1 MSSESLLA
9 ELKEHNVAFTV
20 HEHPAVLT
28 AEEQETHIGAL
39 PGAHIKNLL
48 VSDKKHGTFLITIL
62 TDRRVDIKA
71 VAKALSLAG
80 ANLRFCDKEALKTVL
95 GVEQGALSPL
105 ALKND
110 ADGKVTF
117 VLDEG
122 VLKHELILA
131 HPLVNTATLSLPT
144 AALVEFAKRH
154 GHEPKL
160 LNFDKLAS
168 DAPAAPA
175 AKPEKAPK
183 AGAADGKKDPA
194 SAGKGTGIA
203 KGETGLS
210 MQYTKEEDFTAW
222 YTEVILK
229 SEMIE
234 YYDISGCYIL
244 RPWSFMIWDSIRDYL
259 DGLIKSIGVQN
270 CYFPL
275 FISKG
280 ALEAE
285 KDHVEGFAPEV
296 AWVTKSGDGEL
307 SEPIAV
313 RPTSETIMYPAYA
326 KWIRSHRDLPLK
338 LNQWNNVVRW
348 EFKYPTPFL
357 RSREFLWQEGHTAF
371 ATKAEADK
379 EVLQVLE
386 FYRSVY
392 EDLLAVPVIKG
403 TKTEKEKFAGGDYTT
418 TVEGY
423 IPFTGRGIQ
432 GATSHCLGQNFGK
445 MFKIEFED
453 EQSNKQIPWQNSWG
467 LTTRTIGVMV
477 MTHSDN
483 KGLVLPPRI
492 APIQIVVIPIPKKGA
507 DGPIIAKAEQI
518 AAQLTAANVR
528 TTLDTRANY
537 TPGWKYSH
545 WEMKGVPLRLEFGS
559 MDLAKDQVTLV
570 RRDTG
575 AKCEVPTAVLLQKV
589 ALLLVEMQHEML
601 AAATKLRDDCLKK
614 VLKWEDFVPTLDNK
628 WMALTPFCNET
639 EWEEKVK
646 DLSREESL
654 KKAGEAGEDV
664 RTSTSVAA
672 KTLCIPHDQPELPEG
687 TPCFVSGKPA
697 KCWVL
702 WGRSY

>member
-1 MSSESLLA
+1 MDPVLA
-9 ELKEHNVAFTV
+9 ELKAHDVAFAV

-28 AEEQETHIGAL
+28 AEEQEAHVGGL
-39 PGAHIKNLL
+39 PGAHTKSLL
-48 VSDKKHGTFLITIL
+48 VSDKKHGAFLITIL

-80 ANLRFCDKEALKTVL
+80 ANLRFCDKEALRAAL

-105 ALKND
+105 ALAND
-110 ADGKVTF
+110 AGGKVTF

-122 VLKHELILA
+122 VLAHETVLA

-144 AALVEFAKRH
+144 AALLEYAKRH

-160 LNFDKLAS
+160 LDFAQLA
-168 DAPAAPA
+168 APPPAPPA
-175 AKPEKAPK
+175 AKPAKADK
-183 AGAADGKKDPA
+183 AAKPADGD
-194 SAGKGTGIA
+194 KGGGGGGQA

-210 MQYTKEEDFTAW
+210 MQHTKEGDFAAW

-244 RPWSFMIWDSIRDYL
+244 RPWSFMIWDSIRDFL

-275 FISKG
+275 FINKS

-296 AWVTKSGDGEL
+296 AWVTRSGDADL
-307 SEPIAV
+307 AEPIAV

-386 FYRSVY
+386 FYRAVY

-423 IPFTGRGIQ
+423 IPQTGRGIQ

-453 EQSNKQIPWQNSWG
+453 EASEKRIPWQNSWG

-492 APIQIVVIPIPKKGA
+492 APIQLVVIPIPKKGA
-507 DGPIIAKAEQI
+507 DAAILARAEEL
-518 AAQLTAANVR
+518 AAQLTAAGVR
-528 TTLDTRANY
+528 NTVDTRANY

-545 WEMKGVPLRLEFGS
+545 WEMKGVPLRLELGS
-559 MDLAKDQVTLV
+559 MDLAKKQVTLV

-575 AKCEVPTAVLLQKV
+575 AKCEVPAAVLLQKV
-589 ALLLVEMQHEML
+589 ALLLVEMQHDML
-601 AAATKLRDDCLKK
+601 AAATKLRDDCLKC
-614 VLKWEDFVPTLDNK
+614 VLTWEEFVPTLDSK
-628 WMALTPFCNET
+628 WMALTPFCNEL

-654 KKAGEAGEDV
+654 KRAGEAGEDA
-664 RTSTSVAA
+664 RSATSVAA
-672 KTLCIPHDQPELPEG
+672 KTLCIPHEQPELPEG
-687 TPCFVSGKPA
+687 TLCFVSGKPA

>member
-1 MSSESLLA
+1 METLLA
-9 ELKEHNVAFTV
+9 ELKAHGAAATV
-20 HEHPAVLT
+20 HAHPAVLT
-28 AEEQETHIGAL
+28 SEEAEAHIGGL

-48 VSDKKHGTFLITIL
+48 VSDKKHGVFLITML
-62 TDRRVDIKA
+62 TERRVDMKA
-71 VAKALSLAG
+71 VARALSLAG
-80 ANLRFCDKEALKTVL
+80 ANLRFCDKEALKAHL

-105 ALKND
+105 ALAND

-117 VLDEG
+117 VLDDG
-122 VLKHELILA
+122 VLKHESVLA

-144 AALVEFAKRH
+144 AALVAYATRH
-154 GHEPKL
+154 GHAPKTL
-160 LNFDKLAS
+160 DFDALA
-168 DAPAAPA
+168 AAPPPAAPA
-175 AKPEKAPK
+175 VKADGPAKG
-183 AGAADGKKDPA
+183 AGASNGGGG
-194 SAGKGTGIA
+194 GKGSAAAA

-210 MQYTKEEDFTAW
+210 LQNSKESDFTAW

-244 RPWSFMIWDSIRDYL
+244 RPWSFTIWDSIRDFL
-259 DGLIKSIGVQN
+259 DALIKTLGVQN

-275 FISKG
+275 FISKS

-296 AWVTKSGDGEL
+296 AWVTKSGDGDL
-307 SEPIAV
+307 AEPIAV

-357 RSREFLWQEGHTAF
+357 RSREFLWQEGHTAH

-379 EVLQVLE
+379 EVLQVLD
-386 FYRSVY
+386 FYRRVY
-392 EDLLAVPVIKG
+392 EELLAVPVIKG
-403 TKTEKEKFAGGDYTT
+403 TKTDKEKFAGGDYTT
-418 TVEGY
+418 TVEGF
-423 IPFTGRGIQ
+423 IAHTGRGIQ

-453 EQSNKQIPWQNSWG
+453 ERSEKQIPWQNSWG

-483 KGLVLPPRI
+483 KGLVLPPRV
-492 APIQIVVIPIPKKGA
+492 APIQLVVVPIPKKGA
-507 DGPIIAKAEQI
+507 DAEVFAKAEEV
-518 AAQLTAANVR
+518 AAMLQAAGVR
-528 TTLDTRANY
+528 TTCDTRANY

-545 WEMKGVPLRLEFGS
+545 WELKGVPLRLEIGVN
-559 MDLAKDQVTLV
+559 DLAKRQATLV

-575 AKCEVPTAVLLQKV
+575 DKCEVPMPTLLQKV
-589 ALLLVEMQHEML
+589 ALLLVELQHDLL
-601 AAATKLRDDCLKK
+601 ARATRERDERIKR
-614 VLKWEDFVPTLDNK
+614 VLTWAEFVPTLDGK
-628 WMALTPFCNET
+628 CMALTPFCNET
-639 EWEEKVK
+639 EWEDKVK
-646 DLSREESL
+646 ELSREESL
-654 KKAGEAGEDV
+654 KRTDEAAEDV

-672 KTLCIPHDQPELPEG
+672 KTLCIPHDQPELPAG